1 VVTVSGGSDSWS
13 HSSKLNTVLTA
24 EYLVKMQGTDS
35 AAEDGSGHADDPGL
49 HVESMPTRYIYGLDP
64 YTTLRDGKMFCVQTF
79 H

>member
-1 VVTVSGGSDSWS
+1 MQGAESGG
-13 HSSKLNTVLTA
+13 
-24 EYLVKMQGTDS
+24 
-35 AAEDGSGHADDPGL
+35 EDASGHADDPGL